1 MVVSNIRSASKFKQ
15 TVLVIDD
22 QPTVLD
28 IHTAILKSL
37 KLNLNIVP
45 MVDPVEAL
53 LWMRN
58 KQVDLIVSDFSMMN
72 MNGMQFVQT
81 IKQANNV
88 GPKPIIVITVLKDK
102 ELHKELLAAGASA
115 CLTKPVNAKELI
127 NVAQFLLNE
136 SKQFYNHNQAVK
148 NK

>member
-1 MVVSNIRSASKFKQ
+1 MTVSNIRSASKFKQ

-37 KLNLNIVP
+37 KLNLKVVP

-72 MNGMQFVQT
+72 MDAMQFIQIISEVNYAT
-81 IKQANNV
+81 
-88 GPKPIIVITVLKDK
+88 PIIIITVLKDK
-102 ELHKELLAAGASA
+102 QIHKELLDAGAIA
-115 CLTKPVNAKELI
+115 CLTKPVNAEKLETL
-127 NVAQFLLNE
+127 ARFLLNE
-136 SKQFYNHNQAVK
+136 SKQFYNHNQVAK